1 MLCMYRNLPSTIR
14 TTHIF
19 TAIPSRFCC
28 KTSSTGSAPSAPED
42 TTPNLTLRYP
52 TAPFRLNLA
61 SRLNLG
67 FLSPSEKRSSV
78 EKTVKRSHP
87 LLYVCAAASRK
98 NASRQHDQLWT
109 GYRGE
114 HHNKAITMRKTQD
127 TRTNIPP
134 VHTRSPVSSIVHP
147 HA

>member
-1 MLCMYRNLPSTIR
+1 MYRNLPSTIR

-28 KTSSTGSAPSAPED
+28 KTSSIGSAPSAPED

-52 TAPFRLNLA
+52 SAPFRLNLA
-61 SRLNLG
+61 FRLNFG
-67 FLSPSEKRSSV
+67 FLSLLEKHHST
-78 EKTVKRSHP
+78 EDIAPKSH
-87 LLYVCAAASRK
+87 LLFHVCAAASRK
-98 NASRQHDQLWT
+98 NASREHDQLWT

-114 HHNKAITMRKTQD
+114 HHNKAITMRETQN

-134 VHTRSPVSSIVHP
+134 VHTRSPVPSIVHP